1 MKKSVKKVGILTAG
15 GLAPCLSAAIG
26 YLIETYTRKAPKV
39 EIICYVNGYMG
50 LLQGKSLKVTPAVRK
65 NWKAFVEHG
74 GSPIGNSRVK
84 LTNVKDCVK
93 RGLVKE
99 GQDPQKVAADQ
110 LVKDGVDVLHTIGG
124 DDTNTAAAEL
134 AKFLRNN
141 NYNLTVVGLPKTID
155 NDVIPIRQSLGA
167 WTAAEEGAE
176 YFSNVV
182 AEHNAN
188 PRMLIIHEVMGRNC
202 GWLTA
207 ATAVDYHELIGK
219 MPFVPELG
227 LSQQRREVHGIYI
240 PEMAL
245 DIKSEAARLRKI
257 MDQYD
262 CVNLFISEGACVPSI
277 VAEMESRGEEVPR
290 DAFGHVRLDKVNV
303 GSWFSKQFA
312 GLLGAEKTLVQ
323 KSGYY
328 SRAAAANAADRKLIK
343 RCAVKA
349 VQCAFAGQGGVV
361 GEDEARGN
369 QLRAIEFERIKGGK
383 PFDIRSKW
391 FVKLLKE
398 IGQPMGQAV
407 EVKH

>member
-1 MKKSVKKVGILTAG
+1 
-15 GLAPCLSAAIG
+15 
-26 YLIETYTRKAPKV
+26 
-39 EIICYVNGYMG
+39 
-50 LLQGKSLKVTPAVRK
+50 
-65 NWKAFVEHG
+65 
-74 GSPIGNSRVK
+74 
-84 LTNVKDCVK
+84 
-93 RGLVKE
+93 
-99 GQDPQKVAADQ
+99 
-110 LVKDGVDVLHTIGG
+110 VDVLHTIGG

-141 NYNLTVVGLPKTID
+141 SYNLTVVGLPKTID

-245 DIKSEAARLRKI
+245 DIQAEAARLRKI

-303 GSWFSKQFA
+303 GAWFSKQFA

-349 VQCAFAGQGGVV
+349 VQCAFAGLGGVV

-391 FVKLLKE
+391 FLKLLKE
-398 IGQPMGQAV
+398 IGQPLGQAV

>member
-1 MKKSVKKVGILTAG
+1 MNKVVKKVGILTAG
-15 GLAPCLSAAIG
+15 GLAPCLSASIG
-26 YLIETYTRKAPKV
+26 YLIETYTRKAPEV

-65 NWKAFVEHG
+65 NWAAFVELG

-93 RGLVKE
+93 RGLVKD
-99 GQDPQKVAADQ
+99 GQNPQKVAADQ

-124 DDTNTAAAEL
+124 DDTNTAAADL
-134 AKFLRNN
+134 AKFLKTN

-155 NDVIPIRQSLGA
+155 NDVVPIRQSLGA
-167 WTAAEEGAE
+167 WTAAEEGAR
-176 YFSNVV
+176 FFANVV
-182 AEHNAN
+182 SEHSAN

-207 ATAVDYHELIGK
+207 ATAVEYRKLLDK
-219 MPFVPELG
+219 MHFVPELG
-227 LSQQRREVHGIYI
+227 LSRERREVHGIYI

-245 DIKSEAARLRKI
+245 DIKAEAARLHKI
-257 MDQYD
+257 MEQHD
-262 CVNLFISEGACVPSI
+262 CVNLFISEGACVASI
-277 VAEMESRGEEVPR
+277 VAELVAQGHEVPH

-303 GSWFSKQFA
+303 GAWFSKQFA
-312 GLLGAEKTLVQ
+312 EHLGAEKTLVQ

-328 SRAAAANAADRKLIK
+328 SRAAAANAADRKLIE
-343 RCAVKA
+343 RCAAKA

-361 GEDEARGN
+361 GEDEAQDN

-383 PFDIRSKW
+383 PFDIKTPW
-391 FVKLLKE
+391 FVQLLKD
-398 IGQPMGQAV
+398 IHQPAGAAV